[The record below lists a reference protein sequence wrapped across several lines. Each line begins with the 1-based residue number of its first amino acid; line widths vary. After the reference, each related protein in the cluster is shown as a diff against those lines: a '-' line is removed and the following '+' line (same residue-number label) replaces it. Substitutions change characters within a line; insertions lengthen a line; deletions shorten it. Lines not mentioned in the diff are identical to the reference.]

1 MLTTEMQSAAGIAI
15 LSLCLPAAIYLVSPV
30 AYGAVL
36 PDFALAMRIPKG
48 SSSQQPCPG
57 TALPLRSV

>member
-15 LSLCLPAAIYLVSPV
+15 LTVLAGHHLLGSPV
-30 AYGAVL
+30 APGAVL
-36 PDFALAMRIPKG
+36 PDFAPAMWIPKG